1 MRLGQPAEPSTTEV
15 SPLCLVRSLAVL
27 VGLLTFALAACG
39 SSTTTV
45 MRSSPPDTGRTI
57 AVPTTRTVTVVV
69 PTVIVPAH
77 TSPELELPR
86 AREHD
91 KKEKKSRD

>member
-1 MRLGQPAEPSTTEV
+1 MLA
-15 SPLCLVRSLAVL
+15 RSLAVL

-39 SSTTTV
+39 GSTTTV

-57 AVPTTRTVTVVV
+57 GAPATRTVTVVT

-77 TSPELELPR
+77 TSQVPDLEPPTP
-86 AREHD
+86 EHD
-91 KKEKKSRD
+91 KKEKKSKD